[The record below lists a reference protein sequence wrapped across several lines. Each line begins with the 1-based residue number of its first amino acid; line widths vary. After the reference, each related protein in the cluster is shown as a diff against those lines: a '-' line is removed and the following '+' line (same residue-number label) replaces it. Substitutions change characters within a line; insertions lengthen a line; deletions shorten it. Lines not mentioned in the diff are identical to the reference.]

1 MTDTENIDENVELDD
16 EWIKEI
22 DKDENIYSKFYTS
35 SPNYINLY
43 ITYLDSSNNII
54 HIKTQPT
61 ALKNNILSKT
71 KLIYYIS
78 KFSTF
83 HNKKY
88 HCYDIVKYNIDVDS
102 KTINQYIEQPELYKY
117 LSNENKFDDIY
128 WKNSVEILHSINS
141 LYIFYKPLSKSK
153 NKLKKTKKTKQKHR
167 KKTKKQLY

>member
-1 MTDTENIDENVELDD
+1 MTDTENVDENVELDD

-22 DKDENIYSKFYTS
+22 DKDEKIYSKFYTS

-54 HIKTQPT
+54 HIKTQTT
-61 ALKNNILSKT
+61 ALKDSILSKT

-88 HCYDIVKYNIDVDS
+88 HCSDIVKYNIDVDS
-102 KTINQYIEQPELYKY
+102 KNINQYIEQPESYKY

-153 NKLKKTKKTKQKHR
+153 NKVKKTKKTKQKHR

>member
-1 MTDTENIDENVELDD
+1 MTDTEHIDENVELDD

-22 DKDENIYSKFYTS
+22 DKDETFYSKFYTT

-54 HIKTQPT
+54 HIKTQTT
-61 ALKNNILSKT
+61 ALKDSILSKT

-83 HNKKY
+83 HSKKY
-88 HCYDIVKYNIDVDS
+88 HCSDIVKYNIDVDS
-102 KTINQYIEQPELYKY
+102 KTINQYIEHPESYKY

-153 NKLKKTKKTKQKHR
+153 NKVKKTKKTKQKHR